1 MHRLS
6 RFITLEGIDGC
17 GKTTQKTLL
26 AERLRKVGVD
36 VVETREP
43 GGTELAEKIRSLIL
57 ANEMDPAAET
67 LLFFAA
73 RAEHVE
79 RRIKPAL
86 ASGRWVVSDRF
97 ADATYAYQTGAKG
110 FSKERTEAIEQAALM
125 GFAPDLTILL
135 DISPKKAAARRIER
149 LKASGQDAVV
159 DDKFERESEEFFAA
173 VRDAYLE
180 RARVHASRILVV
192 DAEGSAEHIAEEIW
206 KKVKEWL

>member
-1 MHRLS
+1 MQRLS

-26 AERLRKVGVD
+26 CERLKCAGVE

-57 ANEMDPAAET
+57 SNEMDPAAET

-86 ASGRWVVSDRF
+86 QAGRWVVSDRF

-110 FSKERTEAIEQAALM
+110 FSKERTEAIENAALM
-125 GFAPDLTILL
+125 GFEPDLTILL
-135 DISPKKAAARRIER
+135 DIAPKAAAQRRIER
-149 LKASGQDAVV
+149 LKARGESELV
-159 DDKFERESEEFFAA
+159 DDRFEKESEEFFCA
-173 VRDAYLE
+173 VRGAYLE
-180 RARVHASRILVV
+180 RARMHPERFFIV
-192 DAEGSAEHIAEEIW
+192 DAQRSSDAIADEIW
-206 KKVKEWL
+206 KRVEPWL

>member
-1 MHRLS
+1 MQRLS

-26 AERLRKVGVD
+26 CARLRSRGIE

-57 ANEMDPAAET
+57 SNEMDPAAET

-79 RRIKPAL
+79 RKIKPAL
-86 ASGRWVVSDRF
+86 AAGSWVVSDRF

-110 FSKERTEAIEQAALM
+110 FSKERTEAIEKASLM
-125 GFAPDLTILL
+125 GFEPDLTILL
-135 DISPKKAAARRIER
+135 DLSPKTAAARRMQR
-149 LKASGQDAVV
+149 LKESGECELV
-159 DDKFERESEEFFAA
+159 DDKFEKESEEFFSS
-173 VRDAYLE
+173 VRRAYLE
-180 RARVHASRILVV
+180 RARMHPERFIVV
-192 DAEGSAEHIAEEIW
+192 QAEGDAEAIADEVW
-206 KKVKEWL
+206 RRVVQWL